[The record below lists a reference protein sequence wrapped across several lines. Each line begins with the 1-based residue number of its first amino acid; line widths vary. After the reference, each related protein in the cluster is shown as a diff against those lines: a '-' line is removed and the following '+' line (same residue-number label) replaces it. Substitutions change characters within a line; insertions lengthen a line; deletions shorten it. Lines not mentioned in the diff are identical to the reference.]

1 MRKVLSF
8 LALVCICI
16 GVSDAAVRTTN
27 SNNRGTQSVQSRQT
41 TKNSQSRST
50 HGSPRTVTPRTTS
63 AAQRTTVSRNT
74 TTNTARTSVS
84 SRNATTSPRGTTTS
98 ARSAQTVTRQAARTA
113 IKSPSRLS
121 RAATVSQ
128 TFGAGYNSCR
138 DAYFTCMDQFCAT
151 ADDSYR
157 RCVCS
162 SRLNEIKQKQRALG
176 DAADQIQN
184 FKDLNLE
191 AIPKTAA
198 EVNAMLTA
206 SNGEY
211 AASIKKD
218 TSDSAKKLAGI
229 NAVLTNVK
237 SKSLSTSGTLDIAG
251 DINAIWAT
259 TDLASGANIAN
270 LTGET
275 LYNAVHSQCADL
287 VANHCESKSTLNM
300 VISAYGM
307 YIENDCTLLSNA
319 LDKKKNDANATIRET
334 EHEMHN
340 ARLENYNAHNSTSI
354 NDCVAKVRKD
364 ITAETA
370 CGTDYVHCLDTS
382 GLYLNKITGEP
393 IYTAN
398 FYQLETMVSLTGD
411 ILTNQTNRML
421 VTELNRKRSFAENSL
436 STCQDLADDVWDEFM
451 RQAITEIY
459 QGQQT
464 RIRQVKDECLD
475 VVNKCYDAQTQSLRD
490 FSNTKEQLL
499 LGSQLE
505 LSEQLCK
512 EKLDACS
519 NLYGGGSDGLQ
530 ELVATMYNITNQK
543 IAQNCLTTL
552 QEYATS
558 LCSVPANDTLHSYP
572 YACRVYAPGEQKYAM
587 LWKCQNQTQNKN
599 KITSPDSSDSGDEET
614 PENPLHGE
622 NSCVSRGAPII
633 RPQRIN
639 NESGGYFCRD
649 QRIYT
654 SCKEGFYLSTC
665 DIDPCN
671 LTNGSVEPGNFCKPC
686 PNDAECAGGTACPK
700 HKFTSCDPGYYLSDC
715 DGKDKNKLENTDLT
729 PGNQCALCP
738 NGKQCTGGMKCP
750 ADPATNEDDDQSNF
764 DQTLCGDDYVGSLYQ
779 KIVRYALQACERP
792 SKTSTNGLE
801 TPISQSV
808 LQDVNA
814 TMDAVRVSMS
824 TSLQA
829 ECERLGGYW
838 VTTQYEEKQNESDP
852 TTGKN
857 IKLYDRFY
865 SETGANKQWG
875 YCADFDAAKDY
886 YGTEKLSGSSNN
898 SLKPAQ
904 ASVTPV
910 VEGDENSDENDNG
923 EP

>member
-1 MRKVLSF
+1 MRRILAF
-8 LALVCICI
+8 LAVACLCI

-27 SNNRGTQSVQSRQT
+27 TNARGTSVSQPRQTANTQSRT
-41 TKNSQSRST
+41 TQNSA
-50 HGSPRTVTPRTTS
+50 RTVTSRTGSSVQRATISRGTTNSARTT
-63 AAQRTTVSRNT
+63 TSR
-74 TTNTARTSVS
+74 AI
-84 SRNATTSPRGTTTS
+84 TSPRGTTTT
-98 ARSAQTVTRQAARTA
+98 ARTTQTVARTGVRTA
-113 IKSPSRLS
+113 TKSPSRIS
-121 RAATVSQ
+121 RAATTSQ

-151 ADDSYR
+151 ADDTYR
-157 RCVCS
+157 RCICS

-184 FKDLNLE
+184 FKDLNLDV
-191 AIPKTAA
+191 IPKTAA

-206 SNGEY
+206 SDGEY
-211 AASIKKD
+211 AASKKKD

-229 NAVLTNVK
+229 SSVLANAK

-251 DINAIWAT
+251 DINQIWAT

-287 VANHCESKSTLNM
+287 VADHCESKSTLNM
-300 VISAYGM
+300 VIAAYAM

-319 LDKKKNDANATIRET
+319 LGKQKNEANAAIRET

-364 ITAETA
+364 ITAENA
-370 CGTDYVHCLDTS
+370 CGTDYVHCLDIS
-382 GLYLNKITGEP
+382 GLYLNKTTGEP
-393 IYTAN
+393 IYTAD
-398 FYQLETMVSLTGD
+398 FYQLETMVSLGGD

-464 RIRQVKDECLD
+464 RIRKVKDECLE
-475 VVNKCYDAQTQSLRD
+475 VVNKCYDQQTQSLRD

-505 LSEQLCK
+505 LSEQLCQ
-512 EKLDACS
+512 EKLSACS

-530 ELVATMYNITNQK
+530 ELLATMYNITNQK

-552 QEYATS
+552 QEYATT
-558 LCSVPANDTLHSYP
+558 LCAVPPSDTLHSYP

-587 LWKCQNQTQNKN
+587 MWQCQKQTQNKN
-599 KITSPDSSDSGDEET
+599 KSVINSSDSGDTGNDDDT
-614 PENPLHGE
+614 PTPLDPSSGE
-622 NSCVSRGAPII
+622 NGCELRTANNTTNIAE
-633 RPQRIN
+633 IN
-639 NESGGYFCRD
+639 NNSMSGGYSCPLL
-649 QRIYT
+649 RIFTACASGY
-654 SCKEGFYLSTC
+654 YLSDC
-665 DIDPCN
+665 DENNAC
-671 LTNGSVEPGNFCKPC
+671 LTGNITQPAIGNFCKPC
-686 PNDAECAGGTACPK
+686 PDDEHIQCTGGNACPQ
-700 HKFTSCDPGYYLSDC
+700 HKYTGCNQGYYLSDC
-715 DGKDKNKLENTDLT
+715 SDPTNTDHT
-729 PGNQCALCP
+729 TATYVNASDTTFDNSCVSCPSGATCAGGNECP
-738 NGKQCTGGMKCP
+738 VYPHDEMTYDKVLG
-750 ADPATNEDDDQSNF
+750 ESN
-764 DQTLCGDDYVGSLYQ
+764 CGDDYVGSLYQ

-792 SKTSTNGLE
+792 SKTENTTENTAT
-801 TPISQSV
+801 TPISASV

-814 TMDAVRVSMS
+814 TMDSIRVSMS

-838 VTTQYEEKQNESDP
+838 VTTQYEEKKNEDEP

-865 SETGANKQWG
+865 QETGANKKWG
-875 YCADFDAAKDY
+875 YCAEPSAAAEHF
-886 YGTEKLSGSSNN
+886 GQVVTSS
-898 SLKPAQ
+898 SETTT
-904 ASVTPV
+904 STTST
-910 VEGDENSDENDNG
+910 DG
-923 EP
+923 E